1 MRHHRI
7 EKDSLGEV
15 RVPADAYWGAQ
26 TQRAIENFPIS
37 GQRLPRRF
45 IQALGI
51 VKRACATTNEE
62 YGFLDVM
69 RAEWISAAAQE
80 VADGQWDAQFPV
92 DVFQTGSGTS
102 TNMNANE
109 VIANRAIELMGGEIG
124 TRTPVHPNDHVN
136 MCQSSNDVIPTALH
150 VAGALAIQEDLL
162 PALRFLRA
170 SLATKS
176 AALDDVVKS
185 GRTHLMDATPIRL
198 GQEIGG
204 WARQVELG
212 ITRAA
217 RARDALLEL
226 ALGGTAVGTGLN
238 RPVDFP
244 AKAIARIADDT
255 GLPFVEAADHFEAQ
269 GAQDGVV
276 EASGQLRAI
285 AVSLVKIANDVRLL
299 ASGPR
304 AGLAELVLPATQ
316 PGSSIMPGKV
326 NPVMAEML
334 AMVGWQVM
342 GNDAAIALGAQGG
355 ALQLN
360 TALPLLADNLLR
372 SVSLLSNGA
381 RTFAARC
388 VDGLD
393 ADRAQCAATLERN
406 LSSGTALAPAIGYDA
421 AADIAK
427 AAAASG
433 RTVREVARERAV
445 VPEAELQR
453 LLDPAAMT
461 RPGGSGSG
469 G

>member
-1 MRHHRI
+1 VRHRI

-15 RVPADAYWGAQ
+15 KVPADAYWGAQ

-45 IQALGI
+45 LQALGI
-51 VKRACATTNEE
+51 VKRACAQTNEE
-62 YGFLDVM
+62 LGLLSV
-69 RAEWISAAAQE
+69 AEGEWIAAAAQE
-80 VADGQWDAQFPV
+80 VADGRWDDQFPV
-92 DVFQTGSGTS
+92 DVYQTGSGTS

-124 TRTPVHPNDHVN
+124 TKTPIHPNDHVN
-136 MCQSSNDVIPTALH
+136 MCQSSNDAIPTALH
-150 VAGALAIQEDLL
+150 VAGALAIHEDLL
-162 PALRFLRA
+162 PALRYLHRA
-170 SLATKS
+170 LAAK
-176 AALDDVVKS
+176 AVALDDVVKS

-212 ITRAA
+212 IGRAEAA
-217 RARDALLEL
+217 RSALLEL

-238 RPVDFP
+238 RPAPFAP
-244 AKAIARIADDT
+244 LAIARIADDT
-255 GLPFVEAADHFEAQ
+255 GLPFREAADHFEAQ
-269 GAQDGVV
+269 GAQDGAV

-326 NPVMAEML
+326 NPVMSEML

-360 TALPLLADNLLR
+360 TALPLLAHNLLG
-372 SVSLLSNGA
+372 SIQLLANGA
-381 RTFAARC
+381 RTFAAKC

-393 ADRAQCAATLERN
+393 ADRASCAATLERN
-406 LSSGTALAPAIGYDA
+406 LSNGTALAPAVGYDT
-421 AADIAK
+421 AADLAK
-427 AAAASG
+427 EAARTG
-433 RTVREVARERAV
+433 RTVREVAKARSV
-445 VPEAELQR
+445 LPDAELDR
-453 LLDPAAMT
+453 LLDPVAMT
-461 RPGGSGSG
+461 RPGGAGSG